1 MRNDFWYGYKVLD
14 WSRTKQNVQDPHIC
28 LRNICKDVTL
38 ILLYRINYSIWA
50 NINILTWMQLISII
64 DCIGIWKTRFHSSNN
79 TKELVLKVRRAVKV
93 DTVLTCFDVHRP
105 RRPAQPVLC
114 FRYPRQKWQ
123 QVMFYSVSTDWTG
136 LPDCLPHTHGL
147 GSLFVQT
154 QSALHS

>member
-1 MRNDFWYGYKVLD
+1 MF
-14 WSRTKQNVQDPHIC
+14 RTNIYLC
-28 LRNICKDVTL
+28 NICKDVTL